1 MDRAGSV
8 VVTVRS
14 QDGEE
19 KCYKI
24 KMDTPISKLL
34 RCFCEY
40 KQLEYDNVVF
50 LIKGKRFKDKK
61 TPAELNLKDG
71 VQIEA
76 FMHQNGGGCNGIL
89 VLKVG

>member
-1 MDRAGSV
+1 
-8 VVTVRS
+8 
-14 QDGEE
+14 
-19 KCYKI
+19 
-24 KMDTPISKLL
+24 MDTPISKLL